1 MKLGAG
7 LLLALVSAGAL
18 NWGYFLQHGAASAL
32 PPLTL
37 RHPLRSLRSLFA
49 NRRWQ
54 LGFWTGVGGWVFY
67 VVALTLAPLS
77 LVQACSAGGLALL
90 AALAGVRSRKE
101 RLAVSAAIAGLGLLG
116 LSLAG
121 GNAVAGHVTLRG
133 AAVWMLASAGA
144 AALAAGPGAD
154 LFARGAG
161 LGIAAGVMYAAGD
174 VGTKAA
180 VAKGFHP
187 AFVPALLA
195 CHGLAFVALQLGF
208 QRGNALTT
216 AGVATLWTNALPIAA
231 GMLLFGEPLPGGAL
245 GVARIAAF
253 VALVGGAALLTRPGE
268 GDEPRALRSEN
279 SAQRRR
285 RFVGG
290 LGAAAV
296 ALVCAGA
303 VWATPSWAAP
313 SVRREP
319 APLAGFTQ
327 VARGSGGGT
336 VWSGRIPN
344 PYYPS
349 DTRETEIYLPP
360 NYSATAHYP
369 VLYLLHGFWGA
380 PSSFVVSLHLADVA
394 DSLIGDGRARPFI
407 AVMPP
412 GGLPTGTKT
421 DRAQSEW
428 VGVWEDY
435 VVRKVVPW
443 VDAHLPTEHSAAGRA
458 IAGVS
463 AGGFGA
469 VDMALR
475 HLGTFSTA
483 ESWEGYFRP
492 LLDGP
497 FAHASAAT
505 LAAHNPVLLARHEAQ
520 AIRARHLRF
529 FLSTGGSHGAVKFRW
544 TFQFDRELRSLRI
557 ADRLWSQ
564 PPGVP
569 GFGRNQLPAAL
580 TYAER

>member
-1 MKLGAG
+1 MTLKLGAG
-7 LLLALVSAGAL
+7 LVLALVSAGAL
-18 NWGYFLQHGAASAL
+18 NWGYYLQHGAAAAL

-37 RHPLRSLRSLFA
+37 RHPLRSLVALFG

-54 LGFWTGVGGWVFY
+54 VGFWTGIGGWVFY

-101 RLAVSAAIAGLGLLG
+101 RLAVMAAIAGLGLLG

-121 GNAVAGHVTLRG
+121 GTAVPGHVTLRG
-133 AAVWMLASAGA
+133 AAVWMLASAAA

-174 VGTKAA
+174 IGTKAA

-187 AFVPALLA
+187 LFVPALLA

-208 QRGNALTT
+208 QRGSALTT

-253 VALVGGAALLTRPGE
+253 VTLVAGAALLTRPGE
-268 GDEPRALRSEN
+268 AGEPELARLET

-285 RFVGG
+285 RLIGG
-290 LGAAAV
+290 VGAALA
-296 ALVCAGA
+296 ALICAGA
-303 VWATPSWAAP
+303 VWAAP
-313 SVRREP
+313 AKLHDP
-319 APLAGFTQ
+319 APLAGFTLTDQ
-327 VARGSGGGT
+327 GSGGGT

-344 PYYPS
+344 PFYPS
-349 DTRETEIYLPP
+349 DTRDTEIYLPP
-360 NYSATAHYP
+360 NYSTATRYP

-380 PSSFVVSLHLADVA
+380 PSSFVVSLKLANVA
-394 DSLIGDGRARPFI
+394 DSLIGGGSVRPFI

-443 VDAHLPTEHSAAGRA
+443 IDAHLSTERSAAGRA

-469 VDMALR
+469 VDIALR

-483 ESWEGYFRP
+483 ESWEGYFQP
-492 LLDGP
+492 LRDGP

-505 LAAHNPVLLARHEAQ
+505 LAAHDPTLLARRRAQ
-520 AIRARHLRF
+520 AIRARHMRF

-544 TFQFDRELRSLRI
+544 TFEFDRELRSLRI

-580 TYAER
+580 TYAEK

>member
-1 MKLGAG
+1 MSWHLGAG
-7 LLLALVSAGAL
+7 LALALVSAGAL
-18 NWGYFLQHGAASAL
+18 NWSYFLQHGAAAAL

-37 RHPLRSLRSLFA
+37 RRPVHSLTMLFTQ
-49 NRRWQ
+49 RRWL
-54 LGFWTGVGGWVFY
+54 LGFWTGIAGWIFY

-90 AALAGVRSRKE
+90 AALAGVHSRKE
-101 RLAVSAAIAGLGLLG
+101 RLAVAAAIAGLGLLG

-121 GNAVAGHVTLRG
+121 GNSAAGHVTLRG

-161 LGIAAGVMYAAGD
+161 LGIAAGVLYAAGD

-208 QRGNALTT
+208 QRGSALRT
-216 AGVATLWTNALPIAA
+216 AGVATLWTNALPIVA
-231 GMLLFGEPLPGGAL
+231 GMTLFGEPLPGGAL

-253 VALVGGAALLTRPGE
+253 AALVGGAALLTRPGE
-268 GDEPRALRSEN
+268 ADDLHPVRTEG
-279 SAQRRR
+279 SAERRR
-285 RFVGG
+285 RMIGG
-290 LGAAAV
+290 IGAAVA

-303 VWATPSWAAP
+303 VWASPSTSHDP
-313 SVRREP
+313 PPV
-319 APLAGFTQ
+319 AGFTLAAQ
-327 VARGSGGGT
+327 GSGGGT

-349 DTRETEIYLPP
+349 DTRDTEIYLPP
-360 NYSATAHYP
+360 SYSPTASYP
-369 VLYLLHGFWGA
+369 ALYLLHGFWGG
-380 PSSFVVSLHLADVA
+380 PSSFVVSLKLADVA
-394 DSLIGDGRARPFI
+394 DSLIGDGEVRPFI

-428 VGVWEDY
+428 AGVWEDY
-435 VVRKVVPW
+435 VVHKVVPW
-443 VDAHLPTEHSAAGRA
+443 ADAHLPTEGTAAGRA

-463 AGGFGA
+463 AGGYGA
-469 VDMALR
+469 VDITLR

-483 ESWEGYFRP
+483 ESWEGYFQP

-497 FAHASAAT
+497 FAHASEAT
-505 LAAHNPVLLARHEAQ
+505 LAAHDPVLLARREAR
-520 AIRARHLRF
+520 AIRARHVRF
-529 FLSTGGSHGAVKFRW
+529 FLSTGGSHGAVKYRW
-544 TFQFDRELRSLRI
+544 TFDFERELRSLGI
-557 ADRLWSQ
+557 ASRLWSQ

-580 TYAER
+580 TFAER